1 MIELVFAQ
9 KKVFSQS
16 PIVPGGRAIAT
27 HNWASSRSQ
36 AALRADLGA
45 TGEPKTQ
52 KKVLA
57 AFLDESRQPASNAAN
72 WISPNFRCSF
82 LFN

>member
-1 MIELVFAQ
+1 MIQLVSAQ
-9 KKVFSQS
+9 EKSILSKTDHSWL
-16 PIVPGGRAIAT
+16 GAIAT

-52 KKVLA
+52 KNVLA
-57 AFLDESRQPASNAAN
+57 TFLDESRQPPSNAAN
-72 WISPNFRCSF
+72 RISPNFRCNF